1 MFFQLFASGMVVLS
15 EVTGDRASL
24 ANGDSCIFLKFV
36 IVYPCPT
43 CLDFPW
49 ETMAPG
55 STFCDIGSGVGGI
68 CLELAKAHSH
78 LKLTLQDQ
86 SHILDK
92 ARDVDCLK
100 YLSSLV
106 FSDYN

>member
-1 MFFQLFASGMVVLS
+1 MFFQLFASGMVALS
-15 EVTGDRASL
+15 EVTGDSASL
-24 ANGDSCIFLKFV
+24 ANGDLSFVLESV
-36 IVYPCPT
+36 IVCPCPT

-68 CLELAKAHSH
+68 SLELAKAHSH

-86 SHILDK
+86 PHVLDK
-92 ARDVDCLK
+92 ARDVSCLE
-100 YLSSLV
+100 YLYSLI
-106 FSDYN
+106 FSNCN